1 MAYAHPAFEIEHMTG
16 VEDVAH
22 EAFGLM
28 QVQATRL
35 AGHDASG
42 ILPAMLQ
49 NG

>member
-1 MAYAHPAFEIEHMTG
+1 MAYAHPACEIEHMTG
-16 VEDVAH
+16 VEDIAH

-28 QVQATRL
+28 QIQATRL

-42 ILPAMLQ
+42 ILPAVLQ